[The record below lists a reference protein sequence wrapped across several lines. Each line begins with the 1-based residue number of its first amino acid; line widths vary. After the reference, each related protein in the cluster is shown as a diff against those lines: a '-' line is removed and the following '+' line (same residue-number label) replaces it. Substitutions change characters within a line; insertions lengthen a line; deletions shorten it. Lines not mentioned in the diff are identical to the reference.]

1 MPFRH
6 VAFFIKCRAR
16 GCGICSW
23 AAGGRVW
30 VSSLHNNR
38 VLLSASPKVEQKSKN
53 WEKCSTAALKICARV
68 SGSRTK
74 KQKLGKMF
82 YRATSSAVILG
93 SAAKISLHA
102 ARLHSALSK
111 CSSASPLHPK
121 ALDFTKKE
129 PPKIGRFLRC
139 AAFIFFSVIRS

>member
-53 WEKCSTAALKICARV
+53 RERCSTAALKICARV
-68 SGSRTK
+68 PESRTK

-82 YRATSSAVILG
+82 YRRLEN
-93 SAAKISLHA
+93 LR
-102 ARLHSALSK
+102 ARPRK
-111 CSSASPLHPK
+111 
-121 ALDFTKKE
+121 
-129 PPKIGRFLRC
+129 
-139 AAFIFFSVIRS
+139 